1 MTALGGGV
9 RLLALTFAEQ
19 LRDIQESFVGRREV
33 VELLGIGALCQE
45 HVLVLGPPGTAK
57 TRLIGRFCQLLD
69 TRPFS
74 YLLTRFTEPT
84 EIFGPI
90 DVKSFQDEARY
101 QINTKGMLPQA
112 RIAYLNEV
120 FQGSSAILNTLLT
133 LLNERMF
140 RDGQL
145 NPDGS
150 PSDASTPLVI
160 LIGSSNDIP
169 SDPVLAAFSDRFL
182 LRCRVRYVAP
192 DQMEDVLLL
201 GWKDERQQIR
211 ELTAAPAMADL
222 DPQSRLLVTLSE
234 TDLKALQQQV
244 AEIDLSPI
252 YAPYLEILR
261 AIRGTGIKFSDRRA
275 VKAQKVF
282 AASALLSGRGE
293 ADMSDLRWLANL
305 WTDDADEE
313 SMRRI
318 VTDHGVP
325 VEDPG
330 NKARELHD
338 IIDVDLLTI
347 RTRLGQVTSE
357 QELRKLARDAQ
368 HLAAELRRD
377 HPTEDDSIKQVQA
390 VQKEILT
397 ALRERYPWRGTDYV

>member
-1 MTALGGGV
+1 MMALGGGI
-9 RLLALTFAEQ
+9 RLLALTFADQ
-19 LRDIQESFVGRREV
+19 LREVQESFVGRREV

-57 TRLIGRFCQLLD
+57 TRLISRFCQLLD
-69 TRPFS
+69 TQPFS
-74 YLLTRFTEPT
+74 YLLTRFTEPS

-90 DVKSFQDEARY
+90 DVEVFQKEARY
-101 QINTKGMLPQA
+101 QINTTGMLPQA
-112 RIAYLNEV
+112 RIAYLDEV

-133 LLNERMF
+133 LLNERTF
-140 RDGQL
+140 RDGRL

-150 PSDASTPLVI
+150 PSDASTPLVT

-169 SDPVLAAFSDRFL
+169 SDPVLAAFNDRFL
-182 LRCRVRYVAP
+182 LRTRVRYVAP
-192 DQMEDVLLL
+192 DEMENVLYL
-201 GWKDERQQIR
+201 GWTDEQQRIR
-211 ELTAAPAMADL
+211 RLAAPSAHGL
-222 DPQSRLLVTLSE
+222 DPQSRLQVTLAE
-234 TDLKALQQQV
+234 ENLRALQQQV
-244 AEIDLSPI
+244 AQIDLAPI

-282 AASALLSGRGE
+282 AASALLGGRGE
-293 ADMSDLRWLANL
+293 ASPSDLRWLANL
-305 WTDDADEE
+305 WTDDSDEE
-313 SMRRI
+313 SIRRI

-330 NKARELHD
+330 NKVRELHD

-368 HLAAELRRD
+368 HLAAELRGD
-377 HPTEDDSIKQVQA
+377 YPTDEASLKQVQA
-390 VQKEILT
+390 VQKEIIT

>member
-1 MTALGGGV
+1 MTALSDGV

-69 TRPFS
+69 TQPFS
-74 YLLTRFTEPT
+74 YLLTRFTEPS

-90 DVKSFQDEARY
+90 DVSAFQERARY
-101 QINTKGMLPQA
+101 EINTKGMLPQA
-112 RIAYLNEV
+112 RIAYLDEV

-133 LLNERMF
+133 LLNERTF

-145 NPDGS
+145 KPDGS
-150 PSDASTPLVI
+150 PADESTPLVT

-169 SDPVLAAFSDRFL
+169 NDPVLAAFNDRFL

-192 DQMEDVLLL
+192 EQLEDVLLF
-201 GWKDERQQIR
+201 GWRDERQQIR
-211 ELTAAPAMADL
+211 QLAATAGMAGLDPRSRNQVTMSEADL
-222 DPQSRLLVTLSE
+222 RT
-234 TDLKALQQQV
+234 LQQQV

-261 AIRGTGIKFSDRRA
+261 AIRATGIKFSDRRA

-282 AASALLSGRGE
+282 AASALLHGRGE
-293 ADMSDLRWLANL
+293 ADMSDLSLLANL
-305 WTDDADEE
+305 WADDADEE

-318 VTDHGVP
+318 VTDFGVP
-325 VEDPG
+325 VEKPG
-330 NKARELHD
+330 SKPRELHD

-347 RTRLGQVTSE
+347 RARLGQVTSE

-368 HLAAELRRD
+368 GLASELRRD
-377 HPTEDDSIKQVQA
+377 YPAEEDSVKQVQA
-390 VQKEILT
+390 VQKQVLT
-397 ALRERYPWRGTDYV
+397 VLRERYPWRGTDYV